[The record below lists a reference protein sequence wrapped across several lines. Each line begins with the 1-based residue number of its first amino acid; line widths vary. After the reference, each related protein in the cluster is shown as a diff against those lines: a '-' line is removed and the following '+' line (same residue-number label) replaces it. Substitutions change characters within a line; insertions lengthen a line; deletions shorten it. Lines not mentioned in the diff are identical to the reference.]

1 MELSKYSVLFFRQHC
16 SDCYNNRLGNDLW
29 SEFNLEKI
37 QGFLQDVYG
46 SEHLNYYGLT
56 ERLVSHKEVK
66 THDLE
71 LLHDKTQ
78 HDKYTKD
85 QGFSFWGPIDFSLC
99 FSIYLLSAVILMIV
113 YFKFVAKRKPCLTK
127 IILIASATR
136 FNYLGKDR
144 NKNVSNV
151 TDFLS

>member
-16 SDCYNNRLGNDLW
+16 SDCYNNRLGNYLW

-113 YFKFVAKRKPCLTK
+113 YFKFVAKRKPCFGFSNL
-127 IILIASATR
+127 
-136 FNYLGKDR
+136 FQR
-144 NKNVSNV
+144 NVGQNSLV
-151 TDFLS
+151 